1 MLDPGLVA
9 RWRIGG
15 GEDRVVLRFRRRLH
29 VLREDDGETLPHGLL
44 RGQPVERAVGG
55 IDGNDGAIGSGKRH
69 RLGGRLP
76 DGSEALFTLAQR
88 GLHGFPSGDLTGIEY
103 DSANAR
109 FLEQVRADRFEMAP
123 ASIMVA

>member
-29 VLREDDGETLPHGLL
+29 VLREDDGETLPNRLF
-44 RGQPVERAVGG
+44 RRESIERAVGG
-55 IDGNDGAIGSGKRH
+55 IDGYDGAIGSREGH

-76 DGSEALFTLAQR
+76 DRPEALFTLAQR
-88 GLHGFPSGDLTGIEY
+88 GLRRFPSGDLTGIEY

-109 FLEQVRADRFEMAP
+109 FLEQVRADRFEMVP
-123 ASIMVA
+123 